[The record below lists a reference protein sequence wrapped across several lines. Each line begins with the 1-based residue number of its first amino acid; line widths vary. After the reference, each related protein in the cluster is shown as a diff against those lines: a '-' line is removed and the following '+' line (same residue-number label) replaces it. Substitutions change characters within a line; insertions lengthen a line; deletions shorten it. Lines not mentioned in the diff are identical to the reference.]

1 MFSCLCKIDPTCT
14 ITIPLASSW
23 CVENSIN
30 ILNYNFSALDVN
42 TCNLLTSA
50 KNIFDPITTF
60 ITTNS
65 AKFENLFTYI
75 SQTSAKIEGAAT
87 TVNALSGAWLTPIS
101 IIYKDIFDNC
111 VQNDVLQWVRANFPA
126 RTGNCV
132 NYINGQKLY
141 IFSLKY
147 ANLERKFTQQVV
159 ATPERTE
166 CYSYQ
171 VRVIRRI
178 ETRTECK
185 VIPSTFKDV
194 EYTCF
199 DKYINDVCGYE
210 YCLVGGQWEFI
221 KAIQGY

>member
-1 MFSCLCKIDPTCT
+1 MHYLGH
-14 ITIPLASSW
+14 
-23 CVENSIN
+23 
-30 ILNYNFSALDVN
+30 AL
-42 TCNLLTSA
+42 
-50 KNIFDPITTF
+50 
-60 ITTNS
+60 
-65 AKFENLFTYI
+65 
-75 SQTSAKIEGAAT
+75 
-87 TVNALSGAWLTPIS
+87 PIS

-132 NYINGQKLY
+132 NYLMVKNFTFFLSNTPIWKENSLNRLLRLQKR
-141 IFSLKY
+141 I
-147 ANLERKFTQQVV
+147 
-159 ATPERTE
+159 E

-178 ETRTECK
+178 ETKPNARSS
-185 VIPSTFKDV
+185 IATFKDV

-221 KAIQGY
+221 KAIQRLLI